1 MVKLMVYTTSPK
13 GVNEMKEK
21 VEANVLFSKNLLA
34 FMHHYDFTQQRLADM
49 LGVSSSAVGDWTRG
63 EKFPRLGTV
72 DKMTEV
78 FHCTRSDLLEHET
91 NEESMDNRAR
101 QTRLLAYVNRLN
113 PDGLEKVLTYMED
126 LNPKFYE
133 VSK

>member
-21 VEANVLFSKNLLA
+21 VEANVLFSKNLIA
-34 FMHHYDFTQQRLADM
+34 FMHHYDFTQQRLADT

-91 NEESMDNRAR
+91 KEENMAQRAM
-101 QTRLLAYVNRLN
+101 QTRLLAYLQALN
-113 PDGLEKVLTYMED
+113 PDGIEKVLTYVED
-126 LNPKFYE
+126 LNPKYFE
-133 VSK
+133 EEK